1 MTAERVQSRVFGEV
15 ADAYDRVRPA
25 YPDALVDDVLAY
37 AGLGGAPAVEAGA
50 GTGKATAMFA
60 ARGTDLTPVE
70 PDAAMAAVLNRRLDG
85 RPDVRVVVSPFEE
98 FRPDRAFGLLF
109 SAQAW
114 HWTDPEL
121 RWRKAAEVLAPG
133 GAVALFWHFDM
144 LKDPAVLD
152 AALAVYRAHTPHIL
166 LDTELPTESSIESSR
181 WWLELERQDAF
192 HDLSAR
198 LYPSE
203 LTFPVADYLT
213 LLGTRSAIRML
224 PEDVRAGL
232 LGALRDVFGDQVTL
246 SVTTALYLA
255 RRTP

>member
-1 MTAERVQSRVFGEV
+1 MAE
-15 ADAYDRVRPA
+15 AYDRVRPA

-37 AGLGGAPAVEAGA
+37 AGLGGAPAVEVGA

-60 ARGTDLTPVE
+60 ARGTDLTAVE
-70 PDAAMAAVLNRRLDG
+70 PDSAMAAVLNRRLGG
-85 RPDVRVVVSPFEE
+85 RPSVRVVVSPFEE

-114 HWTDPEL
+114 HWTSPEA

-133 GAVALFWHFDM
+133 GAVALFWHVDM
-144 LKDPAVLD
+144 FKDPAVLD

-166 LDTELPTESSIESSR
+166 LDTELPTGSSIESSR

-192 HDLSAR
+192 QDLSAR

-203 LTFPVADYLT
+203 LTFPIADYLT
-213 LLGTRSAIRML
+213 LLGTRSAVRML

-232 LGALRDVFGDQVTL
+232 LGALGDVLGDRVTL

-255 RRTP
+255 RRAP